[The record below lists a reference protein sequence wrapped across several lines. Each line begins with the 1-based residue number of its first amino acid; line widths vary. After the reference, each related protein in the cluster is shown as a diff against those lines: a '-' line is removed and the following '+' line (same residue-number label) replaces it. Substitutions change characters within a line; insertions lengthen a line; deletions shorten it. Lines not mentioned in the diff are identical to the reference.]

1 MRILGLFLSLALV
14 STAVGQDAGVESIF
28 AFGAGA
34 RALAL
39 GRAFTS
45 LGDDASCIYWNPA
58 SLPLL
63 SQKELTSLHASL
75 QEGTAYD
82 FFGFSMP
89 TRTLG
94 GFGLGGINA
103 RTGGIEIRDIHNQRL
118 GESDYSETEYLFAY
132 GGRVPRLP
140 LISRVLSPL
149 YAGITGKLIHQS
161 LAEYSAVGAGA
172 DIGILYTPRALRN
185 LRLGVALQNV
195 VSPTLKLKQA
205 SDELPLSVRGGVSVS
220 SKLASGWGW
229 LVALDLNKTGS
240 KGIKFHSG
248 AEVTVRDLVA
258 LRAGFDQG
266 DFAVGFGLNYWKFG
280 FDYAYLTREL
290 GAIHCLSV
298 SLRPGR
304 TIQEDWIA
312 VRKREAEERARK
324 AEEER
329 RAVIEKHSANAV
341 TLYDSED
348 YLGALGEWQ
357 KVLGFDPEHS
367 EARNWVERITSEIQR
382 IQEGAIKDKELLAL
396 VNEHINAGIE
406 FFTKGDYERSISEW
420 NKVLESDPINM
431 TAQEYLAR
439 TEALLAEAIADH
451 EAEAARLEGEQ
462 KYGEALSE
470 WKEVLR
476 LDPENERGL
485 RGVERVS
492 TRIEE
497 AHHINLGFQYFT
509 AGEFDRA
516 ALEFRA
522 TLALNPENK
531 TAVEY
536 LRRSVGRKSLIE
548 IAGDKEVWNLY
559 LRGIEHFTRGEYKEA
574 IEVWEEV
581 LRLDPENENAVR
593 NIEEA
598 RLRLK
603 RTTGEPER

>member
-1 MRILGLFLSLALV
+1 MRISGLILSLVLV
-14 STAVGQDAGVESIF
+14 STVTAQDAGVEGIF

-45 LGDDASCIYWNPA
+45 LGDDASCVYWNPA

-75 QEGTAYD
+75 HEGTAYD

-94 GFGLGGINA
+94 GFGIGGVNA
-103 RTGGIEIRDIHNQRL
+103 RTGGIEIRDAHNQRL

-140 LISRVLSPL
+140 LVSRVLAPL
-149 YAGITGKLIHQS
+149 YAGVTAKLIHQS
-161 LAEYSAVGAGA
+161 LTEFSAIGAGA
-172 DIGILYTPRALRN
+172 DIGLLYTPRALRG
-185 LRLGVALQNV
+185 LRLGISLQNL
-195 VSPTLKLKQA
+195 VSPTLKLQQG
-205 SDELPLSVRGGVSVS
+205 SDELPLSVRGGVSFS
-220 SKLASGWGW
+220 SRPASDWGW
-229 LVALDLNKTGS
+229 LAALDLDKTGS
-240 KGIKFHSG
+240 KGIKYHAG
-248 AEVTVRDLVA
+248 AEVTVRESIS
-258 LRAGFDQG
+258 LRAGVDQG
-266 DFAVGFGLNYWKFG
+266 DFAVGFGLGYWKLG
-280 FDYAYLTREL
+280 FDYAYLTREY
-290 GAIHCLSV
+290 GAIHCFAV

-304 TIQEDWIA
+304 TIEEDWIA
-312 VRKREAEERARK
+312 VRKREAEERARR
-324 AEEER
+324 AEEGR
-329 RAVIEKHSANAV
+329 RTVIEKHSANAI
-341 TLYDSED
+341 TLYDDED

-367 EARNWVERITSEIQR
+367 EARSWVDRITSEIQKM
-382 IQEGAIKDKELLAL
+382 QEGAIKDKELLAL
-396 VNEHINAGIE
+396 VNEHIDAGIE
-406 FFTKGDYERSISEW
+406 FFTAGDYERSISEW
-420 NKVLESDPINM
+420 NKVLESDPANA
-431 TAQEYLAR
+431 TAREYLAK
-439 TEALLAEAIADH
+439 TEALLAEAIANH

-462 KYGEALSE
+462 RYGESLSE
-470 WKEVLR
+470 WREVLR
-476 LDPENERGL
+476 LDPENERGVD
-485 RGVERVS
+485 GVGRVS
-492 TRIEE
+492 KKIEE
-497 AHHINLGFQYFT
+497 AQHINLGFQYFT

-516 ALEFRA
+516 AIEFRA
-522 TLALNPENK
+522 ALALNPGNK

-559 LRGIEHFTRGEYKEA
+559 LKGIEHFTRGEYREA
-574 IEVWEEV
+574 IDVWEEV

-603 RTTGEPER
+603 RTAEEPER